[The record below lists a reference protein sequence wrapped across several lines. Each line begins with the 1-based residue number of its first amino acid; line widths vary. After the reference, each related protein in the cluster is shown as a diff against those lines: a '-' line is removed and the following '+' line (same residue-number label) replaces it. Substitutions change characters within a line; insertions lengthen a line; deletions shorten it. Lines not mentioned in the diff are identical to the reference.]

1 MDTSSAPARIPE
13 LDGLRGIAIS
23 LVVLRHYFYWGP
35 PSLSSPTSALNHLFV
50 GFQRFAAVGWSGVD
64 LFFVLSGF
72 LIGGILIDSR
82 NSENYYKAFYV
93 RRFYRILP
101 IYYLFIIGYCALMWT
116 TRRFMAVCFYDPV
129 EPWPDASV
137 LWLFGFL
144 QNFNFAG
151 HTSLGWHWF
160 SPTWSLAVEEQFYLV
175 APLLIRRLSRR
186 ALFAVMCAIVLIAPA
201 ARMLVHFHVPAD
213 VINLELS
220 YTLMPCRADALAIG
234 ILAALLW
241 RTESFRKWL
250 SSHSSAFYSLIGVFL
265 SGFVILGRWFPS
277 NFSLPMQSI
286 GYTWIAMFYGLVLLL
301 VLEKR
306 SGFLAA
312 VTRVRPLRELGRVSY
327 CFYLLHHGLGWLMRE
342 SMMVTVRNPGLWA
355 FAAANCA
362 AAIVVYALA
371 WVSWRNIECPLLRLG
386 QAYRY

>member
-1 MDTSSAPARIPE
+1 M
-13 LDGLRGIAIS
+13 DGLRGIAIS
-23 LVVLRHYFYWGP
+23 LVVLIHYFYWGP
-35 PSLSSPTSALNHLFV
+35 PSLSSSASAMSHLFV
-50 GFQRFAAVGWSGVD
+50 WFQRFTALGWTGVD

-82 NSENYYKAFYV
+82 NSENYYKAFYI

-101 IYYLFIIGYCALMWT
+101 VYYLLIIGYIVLMWT
-116 TRRFMAVCFYDPV
+116 ARGVMTFSFYDGV

-137 LWLFGFL
+137 LWLFGFV
-144 QNFNFAG
+144 QNFNFAS
-151 HTSLGWHWF
+151 HYSLGWHWF

-186 ALFAVMCAIVLIAPA
+186 ALFIVICAVILAAPA
-201 ARMLVHFHVPAD
+201 ARMWVHFHVPAD
-213 VINLELS
+213 VINLELT

-234 ILAALLW
+234 ILLALLW
-241 RTESFRKWL
+241 RTESFREWL
-250 SSHSSAFYSLIGVFL
+250 STHGWVLYTLVGVFL
-265 SGFVILGRWFPS
+265 SGFVILGRSFPD
-277 NFSLPMQSI
+277 NFSLPMESI

-312 VTRVRPLRELGRVSY
+312 VTRARPLRELGRVSY
-327 CFYLLHHGLGWLMRE
+327 CFYLLHHGIGWLMRE
-342 SMMVTVRNPGLWA
+342 SMAVIVRNPGPWA

-362 AAIVVYALA
+362 AVIVVYALA
-371 WVSWRNIECPLLRLG
+371 WVSWRNVEYPLLRLG
-386 QAYRY
+386 HAYRY